1 MFITSLPYGTI
12 CNKCADVFQKKCYTC
27 FCFQHDAF
35 VNLFI
40 LLCIHLNVF
49 LFSIYLL
56 NFCSCIFI
64 FYEFLIAS
72 VFFIIIIAFLPCNS
86 FEISTAVIIVV
97 TFFLFEIPIISR
109 KLECLCET
117 SGCWVGESE
126 RMLFVLAAYGHF
138 HWHEGTLTSNR
149 HTIFVMHI
157 ESLLNCFNALS
168 LWPVCVPLHLSFSH
182 HKWNCTKSFTVLTHF
197 DCSQSFIFLLTFIF
211 IDPTLAKI
219 VNYSPFIRVSRI
231 RCLKKKCLYHNLN
244 IKSALL

>member
-1 MFITSLPYGTI
+1 MCRRFSD
-12 CNKCADVFQKKCYTC
+12 KC
-27 FCFQHDAF
+27 
-35 VNLFI
+35 L
-40 LLCIHLNVF
+40 F
-49 LFSIYLL
+49 LFSTWCICQL
-56 NFCSCIFI
+56 NLFSCVLISLCFYSVIICSVCVHVYFMIFSS
-64 FYEFLIAS
+64 FLFFLIA
-72 VFFIIIIAFLPCNS
+72 FLSCNS
-86 FEISTAVIIVV
+86 FEISAAVTIVG
-97 TFFLFEIPIISR
+97 TFFLCKIPVISC
-109 KLECLCET
+109 KLECLCKT
-117 SGCWVGESE
+117 GGCWVGESE

-149 HTIFVMHI
+149 RTPFL
-157 ESLLNCFNALS
+157 SCTLNLLLICFNVLS
-168 LWPVCVPLHLSFSH
+168 LCPVYVPLHLSFSH